1 MVNGDGLNG
10 FFARIYM
17 WMFVGLILSAVASF
31 VTLNTDL
38 GYIIFSNSFLYY
50 GLIGIQLALL
60 FGVQLLINIFS
71 VRVSYFLFFLYAVV
85 SGILLSGIFV
95 MYTSASI
102 GLIFVISA
110 LLFLGLAVVGFT
122 TKRDL
127 SSFGTVMWMGMIGVF
142 VSSLINMILQNSF
155 MDMIISGVAIVVFSG
170 LTVYDNQAYRKIY
183 ASSRGRGLGKFVVLG
198 ALHMYI
204 NFIMIFVN
212 LLRLFGD
219 RS

>member
-1 MVNGDGLNG
+1 MVNNGLNA
-10 FFARIYM
+10 FFAKIYM
-17 WMFVGLILSAVASF
+17 WMFVGLILSAIASF
-31 VTLNTDL
+31 VTLNTSL
-38 GYIIFSNSFLYY
+38 GYVIFSSNALYY
-50 GLIGIQLALL
+50 GLIGIQLALM

-71 VRVSYFLFFLYAVV
+71 VRVSYLLFFLYAIV

-102 GLIFVISA
+102 GMIFVISA

-122 TKRDL
+122 TKKDL
-127 SSFGTVMWMGMIGVF
+127 SSFGTVMYMGMIGVF
-142 VSSLINMILQNSF
+142 VSSLVNMVLQNSF
-155 MDMIISGVAIVVFSG
+155 MDMIVSGIAIVVFCG
-170 LTVYDNQAYRKIY
+170 LTVYDNQAYKKIY
-183 ASSRGRGLGKFVVLG
+183 ASSNRRGLGKFVVLG

-212 LLRLFGD
+212 LLRFFGD

>member
-1 MVNGDGLNG
+1 MRDDGLSG
-10 FFARIYM
+10 FFAKIYM
-17 WMFVGLILSAVASF
+17 WMFVGLIISAIASF

-38 GYIIFSNSFLYY
+38 GYIIFSSKALYY

-60 FGVQLLINIFS
+60 FGVQLLINTFS
-71 VRVSYFLFFLYAVV
+71 VRVSYLLFFLYAIV

-95 MYTSASI
+95 MYTTTSI
-102 GLIFVISA
+102 SLIFVISA
-110 LLFLGLAVVGFT
+110 VLFLGLAVIGFT
-122 TKRDL
+122 TKKDL

-142 VSSLINMILQNSF
+142 VSSLINMVLQNSF
-155 MDMIISGVAIVVFSG
+155 MDMIISGVAIIVFCG
-170 LTVYDNQAYRKIY
+170 LTVYDNQAYKKIY
-183 ASSRGRGLGKFVVLG
+183 ASSQGRGLGKYVVLG

-212 LLRLFGD
+212 LLRFFGD

>member
-1 MVNGDGLNG
+1 MARDDGLNG
-10 FFARIYM
+10 FFARIYS
-17 WMFVGLILSAVASF
+17 WMFVGLILSAIVSF
-31 VTLNTDL
+31 VTLNTSL
-38 GYIIFSNSFLYY
+38 GLIIFSNSFLYY

-60 FGVQLLINIFS
+60 FGVQLLINVFS

-102 GLIFVISA
+102 GLVFVISA

-122 TKRDL
+122 TKKDL
-127 SSFGTVMWMGMIGVF
+127 SNFGTVMWMGMVGVF
-142 VSSLINMILQNSF
+142 VSSLINMVLQNSF
-155 MDMIISGVAIVVFSG
+155 MDMIISGVAIIVFCG
-170 LTVYDNQAYRKIY
+170 LTVYDNQAYKKIY
-183 ASSRGRGLGKFVVLG
+183 ASSRGRGLDKYVVLG

-212 LLRLFGD
+212 LLRFFGD
-219 RS
+219 RN